1 MPHGAEKEAKVKH
14 IQVQLNELSISAVT
28 KSTFRDRFA
37 KISKQIVDEQK
48 AAQKTENKRV
58 ITLIDDH
65 FSASKP
71 ANNNDSKIFIAK
83 LPDLSS
89 ANSKAI
95 PEALKHVAAKNKD
108 KTVYLFAADD
118 SKVTHGC
125 YIGEAS
131 LPLPFPTPTP
141 HSKHRATQPSI
152 TILIP
157 PPPHI
162 QPLTNRG
169 ASASECTTLV
179 AAAVGGK
186 AFGKEPTSIGTGTKV
201 AGVDEAVELARR
213 YLEKFEV

>member
-1 MPHGAEKEAKVKH
+1 MPHGADKEAKVKH

-118 SKVTHGC
+118 SKVSHGC

-131 LPLPFPTPTP
+131 LPTLPTPPRPQYTNKKPPKLTP
-141 HSKHRATQPSI
+141 E
-152 TILIP
+152 
-157 PPPHI
+157 
-162 QPLTNRG
+162 QPLINRG

-179 AAAVGGK
+179 APAVGGK
-186 AFGKEPTSIGTGTKV
+186 AFGKEPTSIGTGTNV